1 MRELFSISGE
11 YWTVPIWVDHSY
23 EGKVGA
29 GIVCVRIGAGVP
41 LLKKQRTLALEK
53 LIQAGATFSEGK
65 HFIEFGKLLS
75 IAQREEKGMDPE
87 DVVYWRPLHQ
97 KVTYTCPK
105 PKNPKQAA
113 RKEKDE
119 FFYEFSRKG
128 WIRNP
133 VQAEIL
139 WNAFMLHTLDWIINE
154 CKPVNFVFF
163 ELSACPFRPEWK
175 EIMAFWK
182 EQVQCYTSH
191 QDYYEYSRDPRIFAF
206 DQKTQLFVM
215 GLEVRPLDIWYK
227 HVRTVET
234 KRKEHFQNTFQPS
247 KVMTHYGNN
256 YARIAR
262 FKYADALA
270 PYLRQYLTDSERDVL
285 WSSKKRIYRT
295 RYLRSA
301 LRKNKP
307 PFVTPIRPTVAWIVR
322 AGNSTPPEGQSGK
335 LKRSDPAIENV
346 YPMRALFY
354 PRHDLWFSLRPNVE
368 EQEDWEI

>member
-163 ELSACPFRPEWK
+163 ELSACPFRPDWK

-182 EQVQCYTSH
+182 EDMQDVAAYS
-191 QDYYEYSRDPRIFAF
+191 DYYDFCRDPRIFAY
-206 DQKTQLFVM
+206 DPKTELFVM
-215 GLEVRPLDIWYK
+215 GLEVRPLNLWHK
-227 HVRTVET
+227 QVQACET
-234 KRKEHFQNTFQPS
+234 ARRKAMRIVGHRAQSTAR
-247 KVMTHYGNN
+247 YGQN

-262 FKYADALA
+262 FYYAETLA
-270 PYLRQYLTDSERDVL
+270 RFLRQYLAESARDVL
-285 WSSKKRIYRT
+285 WFAKKRIFRT
-295 RYLRSA
+295 RDRKSA
-301 LRKNKP
+301 YRKNEP
-307 PFVTPIRPTVAWIVR
+307 PFITPVRKTIPWIVFR
-322 AGNSTPPEGQSGK
+322 SDTGSNKIKSGRLNRSKPEGT
-335 LKRSDPAIENV
+335 PM
-346 YPMRALFY
+346 YPMRALLY
-354 PRHDLWFSLRPNVE
+354 PRHDLWNSIRPHMD
-368 EQEDWEI
+368 QPWIWEI